1 MHLIMEFCDGG
12 DVAGLIKRHG
22 RFKESQVKPIIKQLA
37 SGVAFLRENSLIHRD
52 LKPQNLLLSGRYPS
66 CTLKIADFGFA
77 RSLQQLDMAETLC
90 GSPLYM
96 APEILNGKRYDAKCD
111 LWSVGA
117 IMFELVTGRPP
128 YNGTNHM
135 DLIHN
140 INQNPVKMDS
150 EIKRQLSKECLDLI
164 RGLLRKNPKDRISFE
179 DFWNSPFIK
188 DADSVIPDPARQ
200 EKDRKSRTIERLE
213 KADGTATGSHA
224 SPLLSPEQSSME
236 QQSIPSLTLDKS
248 GAQQKSSLPKSQA
261 VVTEE
266 QEKPRRRSLYN
277 NAIAAVTKMDALSH
291 DGQWGPN
298 SIVERLSTITVG
310 NIITV
315 AEDRRSLFESSSF
328 KANAEISQSFLEA
341 ILDGVNEGK
350 SSETPLKADVFLQN
364 AHVRIARHS
373 AFCARAIMSLAEKYE
388 NIARAS
394 PNHAIE
400 LLTKRAHG
408 EAPVDV
414 PRLAGKPTTRR
425 ATLSSANVMSEA
437 AKQSST
443 MTEFDECAEEVHRNA
458 ALCALLLYSRSLRL
472 LNHCT
477 SYFAHLLTTW
487 NGALALLRPT
497 IQWLTVSIASANTRV
512 ENLSSEYFNS
522 AVSKDQLLVSKLDTE
537 WLLCKRAAVLLRY
550 ADTIC
555 TCENFGRAFFGVYSD
570 CPVEQACLNF
580 RLEAI
585 ELLHSMMLPR
595 SVTDAGEEKLK
606 EVALSMEEKARHQIQ
621 KARDALHEAHQ

>member
-1 MHLIMEFCDGG
+1 MSSEETSTSAAATAPNTQEQEYSKAHRRSSKTRTSGRLRSGTSSSAGGDNDDGNDGGGPVMGQETTVLYIGKYKVTHSLGKGSFADVYRAEDTESGETVAVKAISIERLNTQARKQLNSEVEILKKFKHENVVRLIDVARSKKTMHLIMEFCDGG

-350 SSETPLKADVFLQN
+350 SSETPLKADVFF
-364 AHVRIARHS
+364 AKCTCSYSS
-373 AFCARAIMSLAEKYE
+373 AQCVLCSRYY
-388 NIARAS
+388 
-394 PNHAIE
+394 
-400 LLTKRAHG
+400 
-408 EAPVDV
+408 V
-414 PRLAGKPTTRR
+414 PR
-425 ATLSSANVMSEA
+425 
-437 AKQSST
+437 
-443 MTEFDECAEEVHRNA
+443 
-458 ALCALLLYSRSLRL
+458 
-472 LNHCT
+472 
-477 SYFAHLLTTW
+477 
-487 NGALALLRPT
+487 
-497 IQWLTVSIASANTRV
+497 
-512 ENLSSEYFNS
+512 
-522 AVSKDQLLVSKLDTE
+522 
-537 WLLCKRAAVLLRY
+537 
-550 ADTIC
+550 
-555 TCENFGRAFFGVYSD
+555 
-570 CPVEQACLNF
+570 
-580 RLEAI
+580 
-585 ELLHSMMLPR
+585 
-595 SVTDAGEEKLK
+595 GE
-606 EVALSMEEKARHQIQ
+606 I
-621 KARDALHEAHQ
+621 